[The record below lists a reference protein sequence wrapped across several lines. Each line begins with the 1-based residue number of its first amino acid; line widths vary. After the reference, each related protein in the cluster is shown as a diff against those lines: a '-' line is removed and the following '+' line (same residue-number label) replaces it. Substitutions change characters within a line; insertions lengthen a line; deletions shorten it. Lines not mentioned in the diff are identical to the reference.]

1 MVEIHTVKEPLS
13 KIIEEI
19 EKIQSPNVVVIVA
32 SQNDLVSKKHKPTAQ
47 APVKFITKVS
57 DAEVVSKLMLI
68 GLKPNCNG
76 FSYIREALKIIVA
89 KPDTINQITKT
100 LYPKLAEKFDK
111 TPSGVERGIRYSIE
125 DVWRNGNT
133 AVIDEIFGFSVS
145 KMKGKPTNS
154 EFLATMSQAI
164 RMGFI

>member
-1 MVEIHTVKEPLS
+1 MIEIHTVKEPLS

-19 EKIQSPNVVVIVA
+19 KKIQSPNVIVIVS

-57 DAEVVSKLMLI
+57 DTEVVSKLMLI
-68 GLKPNCNG
+68 GFKPYCNG
-76 FSYIREALKIIVA
+76 FRYIREALKIIVA
-89 KPDTINQITKT
+89 EPDMINQITKT
-100 LYPKLAEKFDK
+100 LYPQLAEKFDSA
-111 TPSGVERGIRYSIE
+111 PSNIERCIRYSIE
-125 DVWRNGNT
+125 DTWKNGNMDK
-133 AVIDEIFGFSVS
+133 IDEIFGFTVS
-145 KMKGKPTNS
+145 KMRGRPTNS